1 MSKQSTNDGLK
12 GQQAISPGQRPGNS
26 GQRPGYQETQPRYA
40 PKGQKQTDEL
50 HAELHRVYRQIEAL
64 PKLFPMDEQQV
75 MDEVDRQLA
84 HLIHD
89 SESGASPDMD
99 RFVREVYADMG
110 LKDSAVVVFSLTY
123 AVVAIVNQPA
133 LDIDPTVRERLH
145 QLNQESRCGRIVDNF
160 ITGIQRSGKSFTYR
174 FNPPADAPSPRHKAG
189 KAYYDETN
197 SDNMLLSE
205 DILNYGINQ
214 EKPRT
219 FTLDA
224 IVDYAQRNLSL
235 DASQTIQN
243 MLYRLLSEDGTEEE
257 RAKVDSI
264 PVAIMKRSAQPN
276 IVGQMVGTQ
285 TVLGNAEDLKN
296 LLQSDEV
303 RKLLQQP

>member
-1 MSKQSTNDGLK
+1 MNKNELLK
-12 GQQAISPGQRPGNS
+12 
-26 GQRPGYQETQPRYA
+26 
-40 PKGQKQTDEL
+40 DEL
-50 HAELHRVYRQIEAL
+50 FAELHRVYRQIEAL

-75 MDEVDRQLA
+75 MDEVNSQLA

-110 LKDSAVVVFSLTY
+110 LKDSAEVVFSLTY
-123 AVVAIVNQPA
+123 AVVAIVNQPT
-133 LDIDPTVRERLH
+133 LDIDPTTTERLR

-160 ITGIQRSGKSFTYR
+160 VAATRRSGKTFTYR
-174 FNPPADAPSPRHKAG
+174 SHPQTDAASPRHKVG

-197 SDNMLLSE
+197 SGDMLLSE
-205 DILNYGINQ
+205 GTPDYGTNQ
-214 EKPRT
+214 DKPRT

-257 RAKVDSI
+257 RAKVESI
-264 PVAIMKRSAQPN
+264 PVAIMKRS
-276 IVGQMVGTQ
+276 TQ
-285 TVLGNAEDLKN
+285 TQVIGQVIGQ
-296 LLQSDEV
+296 QSNIGDVSGLEALMQNDDIK
-303 RKLLQQP
+303 KLLGKL